1 MKTIEIIG
9 QAQKKRA
16 YDAPQIEKVEL
27 DTEMSL
33 LMASE
38 PPPHPASIN
47 PGGVLPKVF
56 KFIG

>member
-1 MKTIEIIG
+1 MKTTKIKG

-16 YDAPQIEKVEL
+16 YNAPQKEKVEL

>member
-1 MKTIEIIG
+1 MKTTEIKG

-16 YDAPQIEKVEL
+16 YNAPQIEKVEL

-38 PPPHPASIN
+38 PPPNPGSISQ
-47 PGGVLPKVF
+47 GGVLPKIF

>member
-16 YDAPQIEKVEL
+16 YSAPQIEKIEL
-27 DTEMSL
+27 DTDMCL

-38 PPPHPASIN
+38 PPPNPVSLN
-47 PGGVLPKVF
+47 PGGIFKKVF
-56 KFIG
+56 KL

>member
-1 MKTIEIIG
+1 MKTTEIIG
-9 QAQKKRA
+9 QALKKRA
-16 YDAPQIEKVEL
+16 YNAPKIEKVEL

-38 PPPHPASIN
+38 PPPNPASIN

>member
-1 MKTIEIIG
+1 MKTTEIIG
-9 QAQKKRA
+9 QALKKRA
-16 YDAPQIEKVEL
+16 YNAPQIEKVEL

-38 PPPHPASIN
+38 PPPNPGSIN
-47 PGGVLPKVF
+47 QGGVLPKIF